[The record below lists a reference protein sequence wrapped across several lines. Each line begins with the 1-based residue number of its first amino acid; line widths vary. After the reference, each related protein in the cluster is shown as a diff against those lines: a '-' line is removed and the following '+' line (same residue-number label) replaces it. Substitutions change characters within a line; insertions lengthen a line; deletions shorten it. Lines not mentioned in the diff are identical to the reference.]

1 MFLDGVYYICEVFYE
16 GSMPKTAEEEDT
28 SKKSD
33 FDIVLDKKSKKFEV
47 GTGRQFLVKW
57 ECMKYSKN
65 TYEFERDLLLADIEY
80 KDALKEYYKRTT
92 KPTKTQLKQQSKD
105 ADQAMRI
112 CYKLFGDNTDVNEEK
127 RQKEVKEYQKELA
140 GHVFKNGGQLR
151 DYQAEGVAW
160 FLSNYLNKRSCILAD
175 EMGLGKVRVSIL
187 LLFGRRLLAPFVS
200 HRKTNGTPK
209 YRLSKRPLLSI

>member
-127 RQKEVKEYQKELA
+127 RQKEVKEYQEELA

-151 DYQAEGVAW
+151 DCQAEGVAW
-160 FLSNYLNKRSCILAD
+160 FLLNYLNKTKLYSRGRDGVGKGTSFNLVVVWKKAASAVCISQ
-175 EMGLGKVRVSIL
+175 ENQWH
-187 LLFGRRLLAPFVS
+187 P
-200 HRKTNGTPK
+200 
-209 YRLSKRPLLSI
+209 